1 MIHFQ
6 KRNLGIEKIE
16 KAEIDFTRND
26 LDTDT
31 GKTFFLKAQKFGRT
45 DRDIDDTALA
55 ERPAVSDTDDHPLH
69 IGQIGDT
76 QKSAERI
83 GPVGSDQLVRIMDPA
98 TAALRPWKRLW

>member
-16 KAEIDFTRND
+16 KAEIYFTRND

-45 DRDIDDTALA
+45 GRDIDDTALA
-55 ERPAVSDTDDHPLH
+55 ERPAVGDTNDHPLH
-69 IGQIGDT
+69 IGQVGDT
-76 QKSAERI
+76 QKSAE
-83 GPVGSDQLVRIMDPA
+83 G
-98 TAALRPWKRLW
+98 